1 MDDMSGIA
9 QSLPPSADQQILQQM
24 TIKKEEEENSE
35 ENTEPISE
43 VNPNKLVGGK
53 AYTVAGK
60 YDAIK
65 DIVGNYGII
74 GEFHKTIDGGW
85 GICYIRMP
93 KAESEQKTM
102 LDKFN
107 NKNILVWREKV
118 VKQSTNGYEL
128 DLAIEEHLQFARANK
143 DTIKFLENG
152 NNNEESNNSTKI
164 AYILPKGCYC
174 KLKPLKP
181 DDDDSKPTK
190 PVGTP
195 NKCNMG
201 VKIDSYP
208 KNTYNSQISMERL
221 TTILGHHD

>member
-1 MDDMSGIA
+1 
-9 QSLPPSADQQILQQM
+9 M

-128 DLAIEEHLQFARANK
+128 DLAIKEHLQFAKDNK
-143 DTIKFLENG
+143 DTIQFLENE

-164 AYILPKGCYC
+164 SYILPRGCYC
-174 KLKPLKP
+174 KLKP
-181 DDDDSKPTK
+181 DGSIPTK

-195 NKCNMG
+195 NMCAMG
-201 VKIDSYP
+201 VKIDTVNTTI
-208 KNTYNSQISMERL
+208 KNNKQISRVDLEEILNHHEERQPEA
-221 TTILGHHD
+221 